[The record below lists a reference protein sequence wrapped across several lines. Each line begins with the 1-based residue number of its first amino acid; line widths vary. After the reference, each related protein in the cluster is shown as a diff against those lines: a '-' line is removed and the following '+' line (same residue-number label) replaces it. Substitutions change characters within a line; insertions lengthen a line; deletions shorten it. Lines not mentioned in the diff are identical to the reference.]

1 MRLVVVLL
9 TGLCLTSAF
18 LTKSLNKRKSKGR
31 SGWSEN
37 WESWSDDAA
46 DSCSCDCKKKQE
58 TVAIVIPK
66 YQFVDIPTA
75 KEVPSEDLVTPH
87 KVQLSAYGGNDHPDF
102 DEDDEHNHRILESED
117 LKRRVSHRTKSH
129 RSIA

>member
-1 MRLVVVLL
+1 MSLRLSVMFFA
-9 TGLCLTSAF
+9 CLFVASAF
-18 LTKSLNKRKSKGR
+18 LTKSLKRKSKEK

-37 WESWSDDAA
+37 WESWSDDET

-75 KEVPSEDLVTPH
+75 KEVHHEEVVTPQ
-87 KVQLSAYGGNDHPDF
+87 KVHVSGFSDQQHEDF
-102 DEDDEHNHRILESED
+102 DEDEEHNHRILD
-117 LKRRVSHRTKSH
+117 GNDWKRQSSPSVRSH
-129 RSIA
+129 